1 MILRKLRLRLAGDY
15 PCARLVEAVTEY
27 VEGSMSASER
37 GRFER
42 HLATCGPCQEYVA
55 QLRRTIELTG
65 RLSVDDI
72 EALPAPAREALL
84 ETFRKF
90 HVSRRS

>member
-1 MILRKLRLRLAGDY
+1 MILRKLRRRLQGDY

-27 VEGSMSASER
+27 VEGSMSERER

-42 HLATCGPCQEYVA
+42 HLAACSSCQEYLA

-65 RLSVDDI
+65 RLSVDDV

-90 HVSRRS
+90 HISRSS